1 MAPRQ
6 PLDHDSPV
14 PLHLQAEHT
23 LRLLVA
29 EPRYQ
34 KGELLPDE
42 LTLAREL
49 GVSRNTLRSALGRLV
64 QEGLLE
70 RRPGLGTRVLRER
83 TSSGLQ
89 GWLSFTREM
98 AKQGIE
104 VQTFEVVSERLRANA
119 EVASA
124 LQVPRESSVM
134 RLDRLRGWDGIP
146 SVRFRSYLHPRLGL
160 EPRDDFN
167 VPLYE
172 LIAQRCRVFPERSIQ
187 EITAVEAEPW
197 VAERLLVPAGSPV
210 LVRRHM
216 VYDKFGKPIELGID
230 TIRSDRFALT
240 QTFTCED
247 R

>member
-1 MAPRQ
+1 MPPITQ
-6 PLDHDSPV
+6 LDRESPV
-14 PLHLQAEHT
+14 PLHLQAEHR

-42 LTLAREL
+42 LTLAKDL
-49 GVSRNTLRSALGRLV
+49 GISRNTLRAAIARLV

-70 RRPGLGTRVLRER
+70 RRPGMGTRIVRER
-83 TSSGLQ
+83 TSSGLHA
-89 GWLSFTREM
+89 WLSFTREM
-98 AKQGIE
+98 AKKGID
-104 VQTFEVVSERLRANA
+104 VQTFEVVSERLRADQ

-124 LQVPRESSVM
+124 LQVPRESSVL

-146 SVRFRSYLHPRLGL
+146 SVHFRSYLHPRLGL

-167 VPLYE
+167 MPLYE
-172 LIAQRCRVFPERSIQ
+172 LITQRCRIFPERSVQ

-197 VAERLLVPAGSPV
+197 VAARLLVPPGSPV

-230 TIRSDRFALT
+230 TIRSDRFTLT
-240 QTFTCED
+240 LTMMSED